1 MSRAIRIQV
10 MPAILTGIIAQQ
22 AAL

>member
-1 MSRAIRIQV
+1 MSRAIRIQAI
-10 MPAILTGIIAQQ
+10 PAILTGIIAQQ